1 MLKALRILSLIA
13 AGILVCGVG
22 GFAGLCAALT
32 DWNWRSAT
40 SGSQIALPN
49 EAASPRDLAQNLTN
63 EKQQTYVVQ
72 DRAVGAEILQTG
84 NVRRAALLPSPGS
97 QLWYL
102 PGLTVSIIPP
112 DDNPAAFDLTAF
124 QPWNATLLATGP
136 EQSQPSWA
144 SIQTPRVSANRPRS
158 VLNDAQIAS
167 VKARLKL
174 TSEQERMWPPVEVAL
189 RNLSYE
195 KGAFARA
202 RSARDGDRIAS
213 IDLDGPEVQ
222 QLKKAVV
229 PLIARLSEDQKR
241 EVKSLAHVM
250 GLDGVVASF

>member
-1 MLKALRILSLIA
+1 MLKPLRILSLIA

-22 GFAGLCAALT
+22 GFVGLCAALT

-40 SGSQIALPN
+40 SGSHIALPN
-49 EAASPRDLAQNLTN
+49 EAASPRDLAQNLAN

-72 DRAVGAEILQTG
+72 DRAGGAEILQTG
-84 NVRRAALLPSPGS
+84 NVRRAVLLPSPSS

-112 DDNPAAFDLTAF
+112 DDNPAAFGLTAF

-136 EQSQPSWA
+136 EQSQPSRA
-144 SIQTPRVSANRPRS
+144 LIQTHHVSANRPRS

-167 VKARLKL
+167 IKARLKL
-174 TSEQERMWPPVEVAL
+174 TSEQERMWPPVEAAL
-189 RNLSYE
+189 RKLSYE

-229 PLIARLSEDQKR
+229 PLIARLSEDQNVIR
-241 EVKSLAHVM
+241 RAILTP
-250 GLDGVVASF
+250 